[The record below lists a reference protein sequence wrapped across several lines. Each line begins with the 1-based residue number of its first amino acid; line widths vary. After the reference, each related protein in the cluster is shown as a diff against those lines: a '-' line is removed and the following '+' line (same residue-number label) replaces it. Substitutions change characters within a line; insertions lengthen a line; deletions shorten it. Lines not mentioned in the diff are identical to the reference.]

1 MSTDVP
7 GVLKPRLFSN
17 KDLRNLILPLIIEQ
31 FLNVTIG
38 IADTVMIASVGEAA
52 VSGISLIDAI
62 NILFVQFFAAIATGG
77 AVVVS
82 QYIGRRDHPLA
93 SEAARQ
99 LIWSSTLLATL
110 IMAILLSAH
119 NSVLFT
125 IYGAVDAQVMSNA
138 RIYFIITLASY
149 PFLAVYN
156 AGAALYRSQGNSRVS
171 MNISLVMNF
180 INILFNALLIY
191 VLKWGSAGAGT
202 ATLLSRIV
210 GAWIIMT
217 FLLRKNEVLSIG
229 NIVRIKLKWH
239 MIKRILRIGIPSGI
253 ENTLFQI
260 GKVLVLSLITS
271 FGTASVAAN
280 AIMNLIS
287 SFILVPGSA
296 IGLAMITV
304 VGQCMGGTRR
314 QSGCILHKTIDGD
327 CLWDD
332 CLFGYIDVHHH
343 TACGRNLQPQQ
354 GSNRFVNQYCKIIVC
369 YDALILAAFL
379 CAPAGFESFGRCP
392 LHHDCVDIEHVVYSN
407 RRKLSVKPAVRHGSY
422 RRMVGNVSR
431 LDCQVGQFRYE
442 IRKREM
448 EAQAGSLTS
457 QYFDIH
463 QLTIPGGIIIGKRC
477 FENISVG
484 SIKTPGRDIQGAG

>member
-1 MSTDVP
+1 LSDMSTDVP

-304 VGQCMGGTRR
+304 VGQCMGARDDSQAVFYTKRLMAIAYGMIACLGILMFITIRPVVGIFNLSR
-314 QSGCILHKTIDGD
+314 EATDLSINIARSLFVTTLLFWPLSFALPQALRASGDVRFTMIVSILSMWFIRIGGSY
-327 CLWDD
+327 L
-332 CLFGYIDVHHH
+332 LSLQFGMGLIGVWWAMYLDWIVRSASFV
-343 TACGRNLQPQQ
+343 T
-354 GSNRFVNQYCKIIVC
+354 RFVNGKWKRKQ
-369 YDALILAAFL
+369 
-379 CAPAGFESFGRCP
+379 
-392 LHHDCVDIEHVVYSN
+392 VV
-407 RRKLSVKPAVRHGSY
+407 
-422 RRMVGNVSR
+422 
-431 LDCQVGQFRYE
+431 
-442 IRKREM
+442 
-448 EAQAGSLTS
+448 
-457 QYFDIH
+457 
-463 QLTIPGGIIIGKRC
+463 
-477 FENISVG
+477 
-484 SIKTPGRDIQGAG
+484 

>member
-156 AGAALYRSQGNSRVS
+156 PVPHCTDR
-171 MNISLVMNF
+171 
-180 INILFNALLIY
+180 
-191 VLKWGSAGAGT
+191 K
-202 ATLLSRIV
+202 AT
-210 GAWIIMT
+210 
-217 FLLRKNEVLSIG
+217 
-229 NIVRIKLKWH
+229 
-239 MIKRILRIGIPSGI
+239 
-253 ENTLFQI
+253 
-260 GKVLVLSLITS
+260 
-271 FGTASVAAN
+271 VA
-280 AIMNLIS
+280 
-287 SFILVPGSA
+287 
-296 IGLAMITV
+296 
-304 VGQCMGGTRR
+304 
-314 QSGCILHKTIDGD
+314 
-327 CLWDD
+327 
-332 CLFGYIDVHHH
+332 
-343 TACGRNLQPQQ
+343 
-354 GSNRFVNQYCKIIVC
+354 
-369 YDALILAAFL
+369 
-379 CAPAGFESFGRCP
+379 
-392 LHHDCVDIEHVVYSN
+392 
-407 RRKLSVKPAVRHGSY
+407 
-422 RRMVGNVSR
+422 
-431 LDCQVGQFRYE
+431 FR
-442 IRKREM
+442 
-448 EAQAGSLTS
+448 
-457 QYFDIH
+457 
-463 QLTIPGGIIIGKRC
+463 
-477 FENISVG
+477 
-484 SIKTPGRDIQGAG
+484 